1 MEALTLLGLS
11 WNDRNNTHTITLAWK
26 RKLLCA
32 HPDKNS
38 SSDAVKQTQQ
48 LNQAKE
54 KLLALNEY
62 DEEEMQDSMELIKKQ
77 QKMHETKERARQDHL
92 ASMERMRQDHLANQK
107 QHEELLAELER
118 ERQHYQNMF
127 RQGEV
132 MRPSAPN
139 LGSMKDRH
147 FIELTK
153 KGRAAV
159 LELRAKNR
167 KRRAGD

>member
-1 MEALTLLGLS
+1 MTVWEALTLLGLS
-11 WNDRNNTHTITLAWK
+11 WNDRNNTQTITLAWK
-26 RKLLCA
+26 RKILCA

-38 SSDAVKQTQQ
+38 SIDAVKQTQQ

-54 KLLALNEY
+54 ELLALHEFDYANMKQL
-62 DEEEMQDSMELIKKQ
+62 EEMQDSMELIRKEQ
-77 QKMHETKERARQDHL
+77 EKMHET
-92 ASMERMRQDHLANQK
+92 MERMRQAHLASQK

-127 RQGEV
+127 RQGEG